1 MGTSIIFIEIFLYL
15 IEFSNVYCVAHTSP
29 LPSLH
34 SLKYLTRA
42 KKSLTRYEFFIKESV
57 SIKFNLCL
65 IYLYMLNYFPLK
77 NVCIEALDPVY
88 VIICRTIYERRTCFV

>member
-1 MGTSIIFIEIFLYL
+1 MVTSIIFVEIFLYL
-15 IEFSNVYCVAHTSP
+15 IEFSNVYCVSP

-34 SLKYLTRA
+34 LLKYLTRA

-57 SIKFNLCL
+57 FIKFNLCL

-88 VIICRTIYERRTCFV
+88 VIICRKICERRILFNYK